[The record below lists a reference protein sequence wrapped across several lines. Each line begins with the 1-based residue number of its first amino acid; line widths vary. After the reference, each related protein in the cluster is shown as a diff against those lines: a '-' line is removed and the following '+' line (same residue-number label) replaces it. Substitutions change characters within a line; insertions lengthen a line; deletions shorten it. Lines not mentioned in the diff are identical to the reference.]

1 MNILDK
7 LHQVLGNSPDIKL
20 GYLPDE
26 PDDLSVLTEYSGS
39 PPLHSFGSTDI
50 TYNVQLRS
58 RGTNSYETISSL
70 AEVLNGYADEEISVI
85 QVSSVLDIGRDDKGR
100 QEYTCNFKILRY

>member
-7 LHQVLGNSPDIKL
+7 LHQVLGSSPDIKL

-26 PDDLSVLTEYSGS
+26 PNDLSVLTEYSGS
-39 PPLHSFGSTDI
+39 PPSHSFGGTDF
-50 TYNVQLRS
+50 TANVQLRS
-58 RGTNSYETISSL
+58 RGADSYETISSL
-70 AEVLNGYADEEISVI
+70 AEALNGFADGDISVI

-100 QEYTCNFKILRY
+100 QEYTCNFRIIRY

>member
-7 LHQVLGNSPDIKL
+7 LWQILGSDPDIKL

-26 PDDLSVLTEYSGS
+26 PDDLSVLTEYSAS
-39 PPLHSFGSTDI
+39 PPVHSFSGTDF
-50 TYNVQLRS
+50 TENVQLRS
-58 RGTNSYETISSL
+58 RGADSYETISSL
-70 AEVLNGYADEEISVI
+70 AAALNGYCDEEISVI

-100 QEYTCNFKILRY
+100 QEYTCNFRIIRY